1 MSYEVLY
8 LAITVLGLTTVI
20 AIYLFL
26 QEKRRSEPLENS
38 NLKKAPK
45 SAKIETTANPFRLY
59 FDHAVGG
66 AVLIDENQNIAQANS
81 AFCEYI
87 DTTPALIIGK
97 PFIEFVASSD
107 LAIWQELT
115 AHPDASGSTAQLT
128 LLTTH
133 NTLLHTKVGLQQIP
147 ASSNDGEESLLL
159 TVENQHQLLQM
170 ATEIEYRKTHDELT
184 GLNNRKALESYLNTL
199 FEAQSLFSKPVAMV
213 YINVDQLKVVNDT
226 CGHIAGDELLK
237 QLVHTLKNININY
250 EYLARVGGDEF
261 AIIKE
266 DASKE
271 EAEEIAEII
280 RSTVE
285 DIPFSW
291 DENSFRQSLSIG
303 VALSSPRLCTITE
316 IIGAADA
323 ACEQAKASGKNR
335 VHVHK
340 DTRAASED
348 SRHQM
353 RWVSR
358 IQQAFIEDRFELF
371 FQPIVALHHT
381 EHYVHYEL
389 LIRYRDDNNRYVSPN
404 AFLPAAEK
412 YGLSTQIDLWV
423 LTTALDFLGSNP
435 QHTYKLQ
442 CCSINLSAHSLS
454 SHQARSAIS
463 QLIISCG
470 FPPEKIC
477 FEITETSAIKNL
489 DEAKDFIEEMKLIG
503 CRFALDDFGTGFSS
517 LGYLKSLNVDY
528 LKIDGAFIRNIVD
541 DKIDH
546 AMVTAVASI
555 GKEMNI
561 ATVAE
566 FVENDEIKA
575 TLAEM
580 EVDYAQGFGI
590 DKPMPLEKAIEY
602 YK

>member
-1 MSYEVLY
+1 MSYETLY
-8 LAITVLGLTTVI
+8 LIIGFLALLTTTAFI
-20 AIYLFL
+20 LFFK
-26 QEKRRSEPLENS
+26 ERSQRADTSSYGGQPQTS
-38 NLKKAPK
+38 KA
-45 SAKIETTANPFRLY
+45 TANPFRLY
-59 FDHAVGG
+59 FDNAVGG
-66 AVLIDENQNIAQANS
+66 AVLIDSNQNIAQANV

-87 DTTPALIIGK
+87 DTTPAQVIGK
-97 PFIEFVASSD
+97 PFIEFVASID
-107 LAIWQELT
+107 LPIWQALT
-115 AHPDASGSTAQLT
+115 EHPDTSGSTAQLSI
-128 LLTTH
+128 LSTH
-133 NTLLHTKVGLQQIP
+133 NTPLHAKIGLQAIP
-147 ASSNDGEESLLL
+147 SEMNEGEPALLV
-159 TVENQHQLLQM
+159 TVENQHQLLQF

-184 GLNNRKALESYLNTL
+184 GLNNRKALETYLNTF
-199 FEAQSLFSKPVAMV
+199 FEAQSLFTKPVAMI

-237 QLVHTLKNININY
+237 QLVHTLENTDVSY
-250 EYLARVGGDEF
+250 DYLARVGGDEF
-261 AIIKE
+261 ALIKE
-266 DASKE
+266 DSTKE
-271 EAEEIAEII
+271 QAEEIAEII

-291 DENSFRQSLSIG
+291 DDNTFRQSLSIG

-335 VHVHK
+335 VNVHK
-340 DTRAASED
+340 DTRAAAED

-353 RWVSR
+353 RWVSL

-371 FQPIVALHHT
+371 FQPIVDLHNK
-381 EHYVHYEL
+381 EQYVHYEL
-389 LIRYRDDNNRYVSPN
+389 LIRYRDENNRYVSPN

-423 LTTALDFLGSNP
+423 LTTALDFLASNP

-489 DEAKDFIEEMKLIG
+489 DEATDFIEEMKIIG

-517 LGYLKSLNVDY
+517 LGYLKNLNVDY
-528 LKIDGAFIRNIVD
+528 LKIDGAFIRNIVQ

-546 AMVTAVASI
+546 AMVTAIASI
-555 GKEMNI
+555 GREMNI
-561 ATVAE
+561 ATIAE
-566 FVENDEIKA
+566 FVENDAIRS
-575 TLAEM
+575 TLSEM
-580 EVDYAQGFGI
+580 DVDYGQGFGI
-590 DKPMPLEKAIEY
+590 DKPMPLDKAITY
-602 YK
+602 YNK

>member
-1 MSYEVLY
+1 MSNEALYIVIALLAAFASLMAYMLFTKKAPEDNQPITDTTDPFALY
-8 LAITVLGLTTVI
+8 LGNAVCGAVVLDASLKIAQINTVLCEHLGLTQAAVI
-20 AIYLFL
+20 GTPFSKHIA
-26 QEKRRSEPLENS
+26 
-38 NLKKAPK
+38 
-45 SAKIETTANPFRLY
+45 SA
-59 FDHAVGG
+59 D
-66 AVLIDENQNIAQANS
+66 Q
-81 AFCEYI
+81 
-87 DTTPALIIGK
+87 
-97 PFIEFVASSD
+97 
-107 LAIWQELT
+107 AIWQELT
-115 AHPDASGSTAQLT
+115 AHSDASGSTAQIA
-128 LLTTH
+128 LLAA
-133 NTLLHTKVGLQQIP
+133 NNKQIQGKLSLQAIP
-147 ASSNDGEESLLL
+147 ANQELLV
-159 TVENQHQLLQM
+159 TFENQHQLLQY

-184 GLNNRKALESYLNTL
+184 GLNNRKALEAYLNKT
-199 FEAQSLFSKPVAMV
+199 FESQSLFSKPIAMI

-237 QLVHTLKNININY
+237 QLVHILKNTDVTY
-250 EYLARVGGDEF
+250 DYLARVGGDEF
-261 AIIKE
+261 ALIKE
-266 DASKE
+266 DATIE
-271 EAEEIAEII
+271 QAEEVAEII

-285 DIPFSW
+285 DISFSW
-291 DENSFRQSLSIG
+291 DDKNFRQSLSIG

-323 ACEQAKASGKNR
+323 ACEQAKVAGKNR

-371 FQPIVALHHT
+371 FQPIVALHHSDQ
-381 EHYVHYEL
+381 YVHYEL
-389 LIRYRDDNNRYVSPN
+389 LIRYRDENNRFVSPN

-423 LTTALDFLGSNP
+423 LTTALDFLASNP
-435 QHTYKLQ
+435 EHTYKLQ

-454 SHQARSAIS
+454 SHQTRSAIA
-463 QLIISCG
+463 QLIIGCG
-470 FPPEKIC
+470 FPPEKVC

-489 DEAKDFIEEMKLIG
+489 DEATAFIEEMKLIG

-528 LKIDGAFIRNIVD
+528 LKIDGAFIRNIVH

-555 GKEMNI
+555 GKEMHI
-561 ATVAE
+561 ATIAE
-566 FVENDEIKA
+566 FVENEEIKS
-575 TLAEM
+575 TLSQMA
-580 EVDYAQGFGI
+580 VDYGQGFGFA
-590 DKPMPLEKAIEY
+590 KPMPLNDAVAY
-602 YK
+602 YNK

>member
-1 MSYEVLY
+1 MTYLLITKKTPEEDTPAAISNPFALY
-8 LAITVLGLTTVI
+8 LGNAI
-20 AIYLFL
+20 
-26 QEKRRSEPLENS
+26 
-38 NLKKAPK
+38 
-45 SAKIETTANPFRLY
+45 
-59 FDHAVGG
+59 GG
-66 AVLIDENQNIAQANS
+66 AVLLDSNLNIAQVNK
-81 AFCEYI
+81 AFCNYLSL
-87 DTTPALIIGK
+87 TPASMIGTPLNK
-97 PFIEFVASSD
+97 YIANAD
-107 LAIWQELT
+107 AAIWEELT
-115 AHPDASGSTAQLT
+115 SHSDASGSTAQIT
-128 LLTTH
+128 LLAAG
-133 NTLLHTKVGLQQIP
+133 NKQVQGKLSLQAIP
-147 ASSNDGEESLLL
+147 ADNELLV
-159 TVENQHQLLQM
+159 TFENQHLLLQY
-170 ATEIEYRKTHDELT
+170 AAEIEYRKTHDELT
-184 GLNNRKALESYLNTL
+184 GLSNRKALEAYLNKT
-199 FEAQSLFSKPVAMV
+199 FENQSLFSKPIAMV

-237 QLVHTLKNININY
+237 QLVHILKNTEINY
-250 EYLARVGGDEF
+250 DYLARVGGDEF

-266 DASKE
+266 DATVE
-271 EAEEIAEII
+271 QAEEIAEIV

-285 DIPFSW
+285 DISFSW
-291 DENSFRQSLSIG
+291 DDKNFRQSLSIG

-323 ACEQAKASGKNR
+323 ACEQAKGAGKNR

-358 IQQAFIEDRFELF
+358 IQQAFIEDRFELY
-371 FQPIVALHHT
+371 FQPIVALHHG
-381 EHYVHYEL
+381 EQYVHYEL
-389 LIRYRDDNNRYVSPN
+389 LIRYIDENNRLVSPN

-423 LTTALDFLGSNP
+423 LTTALDFLASNP
-435 QHTYKLQ
+435 EHTYKLQ

-454 SHQARSAIS
+454 SHQARSAIA

-489 DEAKDFIEEMKLIG
+489 DEATAFIEEMKLIG

-517 LGYLKSLNVDY
+517 LGYLKSLDVDY
-528 LKIDGAFIRNIVD
+528 LKIDGAFIRNIVH

-546 AMVTAVASI
+546 AMVTAIASI

-561 ATVAE
+561 ATIAE
-566 FVENDEIKA
+566 FVENDAIKS
-575 TLAEM
+575 TLSKMA
-580 EVDYAQGFGI
+580 VDYGQGFGI
-590 DKPMPLEKAIEY
+590 AKPMPLKQAVAFY
-602 YK
+602 NK